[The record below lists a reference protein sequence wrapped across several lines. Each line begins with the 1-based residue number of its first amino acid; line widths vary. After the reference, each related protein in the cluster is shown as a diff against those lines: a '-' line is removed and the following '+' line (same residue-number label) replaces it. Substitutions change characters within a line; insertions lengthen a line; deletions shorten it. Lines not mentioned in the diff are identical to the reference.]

1 MQWVFFYKSTV
12 TAQNVG
18 LATLISSPM
27 AAIGRSFLEFQED
40 TYISR
45 MRRIVRERS
54 SISNIGLMTSEKSVE
69 LVDRAILTAVYPQHL
84 PEQRSPSSNQHQG
97 YSLRCSSSN
106 DWTMSPS
113 EFRLEKISKVDHT
126 LLGDHCRYHSEE
138 SSPSSTT
145 SSSERSVNS
154 IAAIVDQR
162 PESVHR
168 SLLNKAERS
177 GQLKDRK
184 QDRKERRKR
193 RRSRLINELKRNIS
207 KSI

>member
-1 MQWVFFYKSTV
+1 
-12 TAQNVG
+12 
-18 LATLISSPM
+18 
-27 AAIGRSFLEFQED
+27 
-40 TYISR
+40 

-54 SISNIGLMTSEKSVE
+54 SISSIGLITSEKSVE
-69 LVDRAILTAVYPQHL
+69 LVDRAIPTAIYPQHL
-84 PEQRSPSSNQHQG
+84 LEQRSPSSNQHRR
-97 YSLRCSSSN
+97 YSLQCSSSN
-106 DWTMSPS
+106 DCTMSPS
-113 EFRLEKISKVDHT
+113 EFRLDEISKVDHT
-126 LLGDHCRYHSEE
+126 RGEDHCRFHSEE

-145 SSSERSVNS
+145 SSERSINS
-154 IAAIVDQR
+154 IATIVDQR

-207 KSI
+207 KAI